1 VAQRKAVGFL
11 IREMGLSER
20 RACRIVGLAR
30 WVRQYRPVPNDD
42 AAVVKRM
49 KALAS
54 ENLYR
59 PSEILLML
67 QGGKRS
73 DEWTVGRQHQ
83 AMDGEA

>member
-1 VAQRKAVGFL
+1 MPMAGALPVEPGQAAFAAIAEIVATLMA
-11 IREMGLSER
+11 
-20 RACRIVGLAR
+20 
-30 WVRQYRPVPNDD
+30 
-42 AAVVKRM
+42 
-49 KALAS
+49 
-54 ENLYR
+54 NLYR